1 VGTIYTAHI
10 RCSTKISKSEKKKG
24 IMLQYPE
31 IVTLTL
37 WRILTIN
44 QELQK
49 SYLTVLLLIMQE
61 L

>member
-1 VGTIYTAHI
+1 
-10 RCSTKISKSEKKKG
+10 
-24 IMLQYPE
+24 MLQYPE